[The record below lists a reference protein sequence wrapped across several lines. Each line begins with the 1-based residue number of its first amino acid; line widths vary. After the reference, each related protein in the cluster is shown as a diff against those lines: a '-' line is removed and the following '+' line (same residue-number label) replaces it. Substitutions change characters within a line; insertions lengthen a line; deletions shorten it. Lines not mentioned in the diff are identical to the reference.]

1 MSSIGHWIYA
11 KLEMLAFVG
20 GSAWTVL
27 ASGGSIWTLFT
38 ATFDEIIIKMLIGFL
53 VGGTTA
59 LGAAL
64 VKLLFKNKQKQ
75 DGKG

>member
-1 MSSIGHWIYA
+1 MNSIGHWLYA
-11 KLEMLAFVG
+11 KLEMIAFVG
-20 GSAWTVL
+20 GGTWTVL
-27 ASGGSIWTLFT
+27 APGDSIWTLFT
-38 ATFDEIIIKMLIGFL
+38 STFDEIIIKMLIGFL